1 MKHNEIQLYK
11 NIGTIQRSKDEDG
24 KTVYIYSHNFFGLE
38 CEDDTIKGA
47 KEMLDYYEAKAVAIK
62 DAIRVLRGSGYKVY
76 KELDRFI

>member
-24 KTVYIYSHNFFGLE
+24 KIVYLYTHNFFGQE
-38 CEDDTIKGA
+38 CDDSTIKGA